1 MKNLQQFVAQVFT
14 HPATPVPIPPRKNR
28 KKISIKKE
36 EDDVVILSTTQRH
49 VPSPLPVSL
58 PQLLPSPILPQFL
71 TGPQLPQL
79 PNGPPLSTS
88 SSLDLVM
95 EFLVRQERDHQE
107 AKRLQQERISWERQQ
122 LLNRLSTVLL
132 VSKIH
137 VRSI

>member
-1 MKNLQQFVAQVFT
+1 MKNLQQFVAQVLVPDPT
-14 HPATPVPIPPRKNR
+14 HPATPVPIPPQKNR

-36 EDDVVILSTTQRH
+36 EDDVVILSATQRH
-49 VPSPLPVSL
+49 VPS
-58 PQLLPSPILPQFL
+58 QLLPSPILPQFL
-71 TGPQLPQL
+71 PGPQLSLL

-107 AKRLQQERISWERQQ
+107 AKRLQQERMSWERQQ